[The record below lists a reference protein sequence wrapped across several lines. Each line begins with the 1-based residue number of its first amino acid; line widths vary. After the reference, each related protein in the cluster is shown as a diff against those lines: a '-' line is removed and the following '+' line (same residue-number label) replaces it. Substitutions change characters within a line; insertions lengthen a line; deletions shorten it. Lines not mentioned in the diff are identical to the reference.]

1 MCISKYDKNK
11 HILLTNYSE
20 QVAIFIPVKKK
31 TKNKTKQNNIN
42 KKKQPNKKTPTMELM
57 LKKPMLSKSNF

>member
-31 TKNKTKQNNIN
+31 TKNKTKQNKN
-42 KKKQPNKKTPTMELM
+42 KKKNNQT
-57 LKKPMLSKSNF
+57 KKPTQNLQPS